1 VNINPPARQIGPAG
15 GQLDAEVADRVRTQR
30 GGGASLE
37 PGVQQR
43 MEGALGSN
51 FADVRIHADG
61 ESDTLNRIVGA
72 SAFTFGSDVF
82 LSRQAES
89 AGRDGDALLAHELTH
104 VVQQRGQVG
113 NGTVNVGAAND
124 AHEREAEGVARAVGR
139 SGGAPVPI
147 TGVAQSPTIQ
157 RQAPTPTLDEM
168 FDAYNKSRRPANA
181 SYPDTPILD
190 EEYGDQTA
198 RKPAD
203 KPTVPAPSEEP
214 ARPQGG
220 KATVPVTSKD
230 ATVDKLAKEVE
241 LLKIQQTAARNQ
253 QAALAL
259 DLRWRA
265 KFGERMA
272 SYKQAVWRV
281 TGGIDLAQKGF
292 QEAQVAQA
300 QTDQLATQL
309 IGLGAAF
316 LFAFGFEWIAGA
328 ALGALGKA
336 ASDAGDGV
344 RMLDAAV
351 AKRVGGTR
359 DVAVQPIGIARGPG
373 VHSKP
378 PHDIPSKAAD
388 TVSLP
393 NRPGKWAGAGDKLEK
408 NAGEIVEK
416 VENPANVVVG
426 GTMTNVRGAQQ
437 QQDDT
442 RRVGGAMDRAEKAT
456 EKGQGA
462 GGAGGSA
469 VAYLSRKS
477 EGLEQHWQKIEQAF
491 VERSEKLAKLTEE
504 EWATFDV
511 GAQDKIYQGLLDQL
525 SASAKGVES
534 MESLEYV
541 ANIIEKYMWADWILH
556 SADRQSGGMLHNF
569 GTDIDLRL
577 IKIGVEAQV
586 HYEAKKVGGEFGLSE
601 HWWQSSTDDWRGY
614 IQNWARNYKGSILK

>member
-1 VNINPPARQIGPAG
+1 
-15 GQLDAEVADRVRTQR
+15 
-30 GGGASLE
+30 
-37 PGVQQR
+37 
-43 MEGALGSN
+43 
-51 FADVRIHADG
+51 
-61 ESDTLNRIVGA
+61 
-72 SAFTFGSDVF
+72 
-82 LSRQAES
+82 
-89 AGRDGDALLAHELTH
+89 
-104 VVQQRGQVG
+104 
-113 NGTVNVGAAND
+113 
-124 AHEREAEGVARAVGR
+124 
-139 SGGAPVPI
+139 
-147 TGVAQSPTIQ
+147 
-157 RQAPTPTLDEM
+157 
-168 FDAYNKSRRPANA
+168 
-181 SYPDTPILD
+181 
-190 EEYGDQTA
+190 
-198 RKPAD
+198 
-203 KPTVPAPSEEP
+203 
-214 ARPQGG
+214 
-220 KATVPVTSKD
+220 
-230 ATVDKLAKEVE
+230 
-241 LLKIQQTAARNQ
+241 
-253 QAALAL
+253 
-259 DLRWRA
+259 
-265 KFGERMA
+265 
-272 SYKQAVWRV
+272 
-281 TGGIDLAQKGF
+281 
-292 QEAQVAQA
+292 
-300 QTDQLATQL
+300 
-309 IGLGAAF
+309 
-316 LFAFGFEWIAGA
+316 
-328 ALGALGKA
+328 
-336 ASDAGDGV
+336 
-344 RMLDAAV
+344 
-351 AKRVGGTR
+351 
-359 DVAVQPIGIARGPG
+359 